1 MVRVY
6 FYNHIDKGE
15 VYDIIWSFQSRQIAM
30 IGSRPAVIKVSTGQY
45 QPGDCTIRLPCNFV

>member
-15 VYDIIWSFQSRQIAM
+15 VYDLIWSFQSRQIAM

-45 QPGDCTIRLPCNFV
+45 